1 MERRKLLAALGMT
14 DAAVMGASLLR
25 HESNADGATMLQSVY
40 GPPEIIQRGSS
51 FNHLQ
56 MNTVRQGTA
65 ANRVRYGLSIE
76 DAVCESNVVT
86 NNVLTPVNWLS

>member
-14 DAAVMGASLLR
+14 GAAVMGASLLR

-40 GPPEIIQRGSS
+40 GPPEIIQRGGS
-51 FNHLQ
+51 FNHVQ

-65 ANRVRYGLSIE
+65 ANQVRYGLSIE